1 MKYIQ
6 TIENLYHKANERY
19 EKSENKYP
27 IAGSKEGFARI
38 NGRINYGW
46 GHTSE
51 LQEKYS
57 ITIYMVEGKKRV
69 MLSHWGTVTLVIDTE
84 STEVL
89 EFYGESNSDR
99 DSMNTMLEL
108 LYVPGTFRYF
118 PSTGDFVYQNGDIEA
133 TA

>member
-6 TIENLYHKANERY
+6 TIENLYLKANERY

-38 NGRINYGW
+38 NGRMHYGW

-51 LQEKYS
+51 LKEKYS
-57 ITIYMVEGKKRV
+57 VTIYMVEGKKRV
-69 MLSHWGTVTLVIDTE
+69 MLSHWGTTTLVIDAE
-84 STEVL
+84 ENEIL
-89 EFYGESNSDR
+89 DFYGESNSDR

-108 LYVPGTFRYF
+108 LYVPGKFRYF
-118 PSTGDFVYQNGDIEA
+118 PTTEDFVYEHGDIVA

>member
-6 TIENLYHKANERY
+6 TIENLYLKANERY

-38 NGRINYGW
+38 KGRLDYGW
-46 GHTSE
+46 GHKGE

-69 MLSHWGTVTLVIDTE
+69 MLSHWGTVTLVIDAETSE
-84 STEVL
+84 LL

-108 LYVPGTFRYF
+108 LNVPGKFRYF
-118 PSTGDFVYQNGDIEA
+118 PSTGDFVYQDGDLKV